1 MASPIGSLT
10 VELNASLA
18 KFQTDLNR
26 ATASVEASATRMQKA
41 FRGVIGG
48 FVGGFVAGLSVRAF
62 AQFVSGAIDAADRL
76 NDLRQTTG
84 LTVTTLGGLQLA
96 AEQTGS
102 NLDGVAKG
110 IQRLNQQ
117 IGAAR
122 GGNEKAIETFR
133 GLGLS
138 LREITELADDEILF
152 RISDRFSEWAD
163 GANKSAQSAG
173 LFGQRLG
180 GEMIPFLNQG
190 GAALRENIEYFR
202 RYGAINDEVAA
213 SADKFNDTLSKIA
226 LLNRAFATHIAS
238 ELLPVLDSL
247 AERFVDASEK
257 GESFRQTAETI
268 GAVIRG
274 LAAGGVLV
282 AGVFEGVGKSLGVAA
297 AQMAQVMQGNFAI
310 ARQMGEEFE
319 KENAERVKR
328 MQATLAAI
336 LNPSATG
343 APGPGRGGQR
353 QAPPPV
359 DTGAQDQ
366 LAKRLLDGQI
376 RALEASIRDEA
387 DILKLRERFLQDYF
401 RDDLISFDDYFR
413 ARRAALDENLAK
425 ELAAYDEQIRL
436 LREAQSKANTPA
448 DRADLENQIGEAL
461 RKRSKAERDAA
472 VESIQLSRDQD
483 REMKRFRDTIEQ
495 VAIRLEEMTGNT
507 AVAAIAWFDVQ
518 NDALRE
524 RIELERQSSDEGV
537 RRQAEIAASALA
549 GLRERVVA
557 QATLNELQERF
568 GQSLQGLAID
578 VERIN
583 LARNAGALTELEA
596 LQRISDANRGVIEQ
610 LREWESQMAAV
621 VATTN
626 DPAMILALEQ
636 VRVQIEQLSQETDL
650 VGDKFRGIFRD
661 SFTDAFA
668 SVIDGSKSAK
678 NALLDFAKSV
688 EQMISRIAAQNIAEA
703 LFGGQKGGGG
713 GLFGGFIGDFFKSL
727 FGGGFANGGFPPVGK
742 WSLVG
747 ERGPEL
753 IRPLTPTQVIPNHAI
768 GGSGRDLV
776 VTNNFY
782 VSGPTDRHSQS
793 QIAVQAGLG
802 MRRALARDA

>member
-41 FRGVIGG
+41 FRGVIGN

-76 NDLRQTTG
+76 NDLRQATG
-84 LTVTTLGGLQLA
+84 LTVSTLGGLQLA

-102 NLDGVAKG
+102 NLDGVARG

-138 LREITELADDEILF
+138 LRDITELADDEILF

-173 LFGQRLG
+173 LFGQRLS

-190 GAALRENIEYFR
+190 GASLRENIEYFR

-226 LLNRAFATHIAS
+226 LLNRAFATHIAR
-238 ELLPVLDSL
+238 ELLPALDSL
-247 AERFVDASEK
+247 AERFVEASEK

-297 AQMAQVMQGNFAI
+297 AQLAQVMQGNFAI
-310 ARQMGEEFE
+310 ARQLGKDFE
-319 KENAERVKR
+319 KENEERVKR
-328 MQATLAAI
+328 MQATLDAI
-336 LNPSATG
+336 LNPSASG
-343 APGPGRGGQR
+343 APGPRRGQR

-366 LAKRLLDGQI
+366 IAKRMLDGQI

-387 DILKLRERFLQDYF
+387 DILKLRERFLSDYF

-413 ARRAALDENLAK
+413 ARRAALDENLSK

-448 DRADLENQIGEAL
+448 DREDLENQIGEAL

-472 VESIQLSRDQD
+472 VESIQLSREQD
-483 REMKRFRDTIEQ
+483 REMRRFRDTIEQ
-495 VAIRLEEMTGNT
+495 VAIRLAEMSGNT
-507 AVAAIAWFDVQ
+507 AVAAIAWFDLQ
-518 NDALRE
+518 NNALRE
-524 RIELERQSSDEGV
+524 RIELERQSSDEGI

-583 LARNAGALTELEA
+583 LARNTGALTELEA
-596 LQRISDANRGVIEQ
+596 LQRISDANRDVIDQ
-610 LREWESQMAAV
+610 LREWEAQMAAV

-636 VRVQIEQLSQETDL
+636 VRLQIEQLSQETDL

-668 SVIDGSKSAK
+668 SIIDGSKSAK
-678 NALLDFAKSV
+678 DAILDFAKSV

-703 LFGGQKGGGG
+703 LFGGAKGGG
-713 GLFGGFIGDFFKSL
+713 GLFGGFIGDFFKSI
-727 FGGGFANGGFPPVGK
+727 FGGGFGGFFADGGIMPAGR

-753 IRPLTPTQVIPNHAI
+753 VRPVTQMHVTPNHQLGGRTVSVVQNFAI
-768 GGSGRDLV
+768 
-776 VTNNFY
+776 T
-782 VSGPTDRHSQS
+782 GPVDRRAQG
-793 QIAVQAGLG
+793 QIAQQASSGLRQA
-802 MRRALARDA
+802 MRYD